1 MVSAVLESA
10 LLRTWSNAVLLS
22 ATPASCVTLQPPCLQ
37 FPELVQLCAL
47 VPSPSRRGSCLEGTF
62 LVPLVAGL
70 LLNTVL
76 KCWFSLLLPLDY
88 SVHKSYHRIC
98 HVCFLFSD
106 RLSPFDCEGRICSL
120 LNIFTNSTFIQQK
133 FWHILGTVN
142 KEAKVPDFTKLT
154 FLVGKNRQT

>member
-1 MVSAVLESA
+1 MVSAILESA

-22 ATPASCVTLQPPCLQ
+22 ATPASCVTLQPPV
-37 FPELVQLCAL
+37 FAVSRARAAL
-47 VPSPSRRGSCLEGTF
+47 WPRSFSLLGVRIPSAPLSRRGSCLEGTF

-70 LLNTVL
+70 LNWTQCLNVG
-76 KCWFSLLLPLDY
+76 FSLLL
-88 SVHKSYHRIC
+88 
-98 HVCFLFSD
+98 
-106 RLSPFDCEGRICSL
+106 PFDCEGRICSL